1 MFKYYQKVRVGAGA
15 SQCLLI
21 LDISALIQNLN
32 LIFLKTV
39 HIIPMSLFSDPSSSL
54 LVYMHI
60 FPFNM
65 RDKLNRSK
73 MDNLFFTLH
82 VYYITDKPF
91 YFYR

>member
-1 MFKYYQKVRVGAGA
+1 
-15 SQCLLI
+15 
-21 LDISALIQNLN
+21 
-32 LIFLKTV
+32 
-39 HIIPMSLFSDPSSSL
+39 MSLFSDPSSSL